1 MIKTR
6 MLGLAALGAVAL
18 AGCTTTDPYT
28 GQTVRDNT
36 RTGAL
41 AGALGGAAVGYATN
55 TNNSRQGRRN
65 AMIGAGVG
73 ALAGAAVA
81 GNYMDRQQAQLRAQ
95 LQGTG
100 VNVERRGDDLVLLM
114 PGDVTFDVDRAEIQP
129 RFFRV
134 LDGVADTL
142 NQYPST
148 YIDVVGHADA
158 TGSDEHNQQLSE
170 RRANSVAGYLVGKRV
185 QQARVYVAGLGETA
199 PIASNA
205 TPDGRAQNRR
215 VEIVLRPYTG

>member
-1 MIKTR
+1 MNNTR
-6 MLGLAALGAVAL
+6 MLGLAGLCAITL

-73 ALAGAAVA
+73 ALAGAAV

-95 LQGTG
+95 LQGSG
-100 VNVERRGDDLVLLM
+100 VTVNRRGDDLVLVM

-129 RFFRV
+129 RFYRV
-134 LDGVADTL
+134 LDEVAQTL

-158 TGSDEHNQQLSE
+158 TGADEHNQVLSE
-170 RRANSVAGYLVGKRV
+170 RRANSVAGYLVDRRV
-185 QQARVYVAGLGETA
+185 APGRVYVAGLGETA

-205 TPDGRAQNRR
+205 TPDGRTQNRR
-215 VEIVLRPYTG
+215 VEIILRPYTG

>member
-1 MIKTR
+1 MNIR
-6 MLGLAALGAVAL
+6 IYGLGGLCAALILTA
-18 AGCTTTDPYT
+18 CTTTDPYT
-28 GQTVRDNT
+28 GQVVRDNT

-55 TNNSRQGRRN
+55 TNNSQQGRRN
-65 AMIGAGVG
+65 AMLGAGIG
-73 ALAGAAVA
+73 ALAGAGI

-95 LQGTG
+95 LRDSG
-100 VNVERRGDDLVLLM
+100 VNVERRGNDLVLIM
-114 PGDVTFDVDRAEIQP
+114 PGDVTFDVDRADIQP
-129 RFFRV
+129 RFYRV
-134 LDGVADTL
+134 LDEVASTL

-158 TGSDEHNQQLSE
+158 TGSDEHNQALSE
-170 RRANSVAGYLVGKRV
+170 RRANSVAGYLVDHRV

-199 PIASNA
+199 PIASND
-205 TPDGRAQNRR
+205 TPQGRSQNRR